1 MNSLNLKQLTN
12 LIKTGRE
19 KKKISQREL
28 ARRIGLSN
36 TSLNDLEKGKIQKPD
51 IEILGKIAEELDL
64 SLREILIV
72 AGYEKLVNLL
82 LNERRTI

>member
-1 MNSLNLKQLTN
+1 MNSLNFSKLTN

-19 KKKISQREL
+19 KKHISQREL
-28 ARRIGLSN
+28 ARRIKISN
-36 TSLNDLEKGKIQKPD
+36 VSLNELENGRVKKPNVD
-51 IEILGKIAEELDL
+51 ILTNISIELDL
-64 SLREILIV
+64 SLREMLII

>member
-1 MNSLNLKQLTN
+1 MNSLNLRQLTN

-36 TSLNDLEKGKIQKPD
+36 TSLNDLEKGKVQKPD
-51 IEILGKIAEELDL
+51 IEILVKIAEELDL
-64 SLREILIV
+64 SLREMLII